1 MTKLDWDLV
10 TIDGHV
16 FDCEFGFT
24 DDYEHPGM
32 PVKVLVKKQGALC
45 KKFLILVLRVTSL

>member
-32 PVKVLVKKQGALC
+32 PVKVLVKK
-45 KKFLILVLRVTSL
+45 